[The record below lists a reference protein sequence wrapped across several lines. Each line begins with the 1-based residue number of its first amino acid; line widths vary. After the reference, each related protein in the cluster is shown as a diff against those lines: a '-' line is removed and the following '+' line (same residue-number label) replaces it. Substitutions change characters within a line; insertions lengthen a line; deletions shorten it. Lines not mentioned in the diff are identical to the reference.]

1 MFIRG
6 RGNTVIVT
14 TCALSGPDKQREP
27 AVNEMVKMLF
37 YTSFA
42 GGCILAGGLL
52 ARIERIRPR
61 WLENELRHSVIAFG
75 GGVLLSAIALVL
87 VPEGTRL
94 VPSAAA
100 GTLAVLGGG
109 FVFFAM
115 EHFLAIR
122 RRETPQSMAM
132 LLDYLPESLALG
144 GMFAI
149 GAAAAP
155 MLALLI
161 GLQNLPEG
169 FNAYRELSAL
179 PEFRARKALSL
190 MGALIPLG
198 PLIGIVGWVY
208 GADHAELLG
217 GTMLFAA
224 GGILYLLFQDIA
236 PQSRL
241 ERHRAPALGA
251 VLGFGVGMLAKLL
264 TPGS

>member
-1 MFIRG
+1 MP
-6 RGNTVIVT
+6 N
-14 TCALSGPDKQREP
+14 
-27 AVNEMVKMLF
+27 AVNEIAKMLLF
-37 YTSFA
+37 TTFA
-42 GGCILAGGLL
+42 GACILAGGLT
-52 ARIERIRPR
+52 ARVERIRPR

-75 GGVLLSAIALVL
+75 GGVLLSAVALVL
-87 VPEGTRL
+87 VPEGIRL

-100 GTLAVLGGG
+100 GTLALLSGGL
-109 FVFFAM
+109 VFFAM

-122 RRETPQSMAM
+122 RRETPQSIAM

-161 GLQNLPEG
+161 GMQNLPEG
-169 FNAYRELSAL
+169 FNAYRELNTL
-179 PEFRARKALSL
+179 PEFRARNVLLL

-198 PLIGIVGWVY
+198 PLIGIVGWMYV
-208 GADHAELLG
+208 ADHTEFLG
-217 GTMLFAA
+217 GIMLFAA

-251 VLGFGVGMLAKLL
+251 VLGFGVGMLGKLL
-264 TPGS
+264 APGA